1 MDASPCP
8 YVLKHFCSYVLMS
21 LCFSALAA
29 NLIEHHNIPTSS
41 PIQFGLIQ
49 KRCKGLVKALPPSKE
64 VCNLHTNIC
73 PHAVCL
79 LINECVCFYCHLTL
93 FARNKLIYRGFKSVR
108 WFQSIL
114 HTPCIHLTHLTP
126 LPRVLFGRMKW
137 VLRHRDVEK
146 FVGATDFSVP
156 LCCNIALPWAC
167 RVAACELCRWRV
179 GCVGYV

>member
-93 FARNKLIYRGFKSVR
+93 FARNKLIYRGLKSVR
-108 WFQSIL
+108 CIQSIL